1 MVPLVAVSVSEYVPA
16 AADFVDVSVR
26 VELPEVVIEAGAKL
40 AVTPEGMP
48 VADSATLPVKPF
60 CAETLAV
67 KVVEFPAV
75 TDCELGLAE
84 NVKSGVSV
92 TAFTLTLML
101 AL

>member
-1 MVPLVAVSVSEYVPA
+1 
-16 AADFVDVSVR
+16 VDVRVR

-40 AVTPEGMP
+40 AVTPEGIP
-48 VADSATLPVKPF
+48 DADNATLPVKPF

-75 TDCELGLAE
+75 TDCALGLAE

-92 TAFTLTLML
+92 MEFTLTLML